1 MKLLP
6 PEQRLLAARFSY
18 GLTPALAKQVRRAG
32 GARSWF
38 DRQLATPVGDPAAD
52 ECAGWWPHLSWDP
65 VKLWRDSS
73 SHEFANDYQRYTLAR
88 RVRADRQV
96 REVMTEFWEQL
107 LNVPTVGGESA
118 YVHRRDYGETLRSL
132 AFSSFGE
139 ILRAAVLHPAML
151 VFLDN
156 ARSTARQPNENLGRE
171 LLELH
176 TVGLGAY
183 TEAEVKDSARILTG
197 WAVDTIEG
205 NSKPSWAASYR
216 TDYHATGAVS
226 VLGFT
231 HPNRSADGRAMTELY
246 FAHLARHPL
255 TARRLARRL
264 AVKFVRDD
272 PSEALV
278 ARLAQVY
285 LEHDTAI
292 VPVLQALVDSAEFLG
307 SAGRKVRDPAED
319 LVATYR
325 VTRARIARP
334 TQQKSAANAMLYQ
347 SRQMGLM
354 PLGWPRP
361 DGAPITNDA
370 WCNPARML
378 ASYRIHHV
386 VGGGHYP
393 DVDVTYRRELA
404 WLPPL
409 PATFAQVVD
418 HIAHQLLH
426 RDASPALVRACCQVM
441 SSTPNERV
449 TRDHKLLRYGMP
461 RVLLT
466 VLDSP
471 DHFLR

>member
-18 GLTPALAKQVRRAG
+18 GLTPALATQVRRSG
-32 GARSWF
+32 GARDWF
-38 DRQLATPVGDPAAD
+38 DRQLAAPVEDPAAD
-52 ECAGWWPHLSWDP
+52 ECASWWDHLTWDP
-65 VKLWRDSS
+65 ARLWRESS
-73 SHEFANDYQRYTLAR
+73 SHQFSYDYQRYVLCR
-88 RVRADRQV
+88 RIRADRQV

-107 LNVPTVGGESA
+107 LNVPTIGGEA
-118 YVHRRDYGETLRSL
+118 CYVHRRSYGETLRDL
-132 AFSSFGE
+132 AFSSYAE

-151 VFLDN
+151 VYLDN

-183 TEAEVKDSARILTG
+183 SEAEVKDSARILTG
-197 WAVDTIEG
+197 WAVDTVEG
-205 NSKPSWAASYR
+205 SSNPTWAAAYR
-216 TDYHATGAVS
+216 PEHHATGAVS

-231 HPNRSADGRAMTELY
+231 HPNRNGDGRAVTEAYL
-246 FAHLARHPL
+246 AHLARHPL

-272 PSEALV
+272 PPEALV
-278 ARLAQVY
+278 QRLAQVY
-285 LEHDTAI
+285 LDHDTAI
-292 VPVLQALVDSAEFLG
+292 VPVLQALVDSPEFAG

-334 TQQKSAANAMLYQ
+334 TQQTSAANALLWQ
-347 SRQMGLM
+347 ARQMGLM
-354 PLGWPRP
+354 PLAWPRP
-361 DGAPITNDA
+361 DGAPISNDA

-386 VGGGHYP
+386 VSGGYYP
-393 DVDVTYRRELA
+393 DLDITYRRRQA
-404 WLPPL
+404 WLPAL
-409 PATFAQVVD
+409 PATYAEVVD
-418 HIAHQLLH
+418 HLARQLLH
-426 RDASPALVRACCQVM
+426 RNATPALVRACCQVM
-441 SSTPNERV
+441 GTSPTEQV
-449 TRDHKLLRYGMP
+449 TRDHPLLRYGMP

-471 DHFLR
+471 EHFLR

>member
-1 MKLLP
+1 MKLLA

-18 GLTPALAKQVRRAG
+18 GLTPALASQVRRAG
-32 GARSWF
+32 GARTWF
-38 DRQLATPVGDPAAD
+38 DQQLAAPVEDPAAD
-52 ECAGWWPHLSWDP
+52 ECQGWWGHLSWDP
-65 VKLWRDSS
+65 VRLWRDSA
-73 SHEFANDYQRYTLAR
+73 SHQFAYDYQRYVLCR
-88 RVRADRQV
+88 RIRADRQV

-107 LNVPTVGGESA
+107 LNVPTIGGETS
-118 YVHRRDYGETLRSL
+118 YVHRRGYGDTLRSL
-132 AFSSFGE
+132 AFTSFAE

-151 VFLDN
+151 VYLDN

-205 NSKPSWAASYR
+205 NPSPTWAASYR
-216 TDYHATGAVS
+216 PDHHATGTVS

-231 HPNRSADGRAMTELY
+231 HGNKAQDGRAVTEAYL
-246 FAHLARHPL
+246 AHLARHPL

-272 PSEALV
+272 PSEAFV
-278 ARLAQVY
+278 DRLAQVY
-285 LEHDTAI
+285 LDHDTAV
-292 VPVLQALVDSAEFLG
+292 VPVLQALVDSPDFAA

-325 VTRARIARP
+325 LTRTRIARP
-334 TQQKSAANAMLYQ
+334 TRQTSAANAILWQ
-347 SRQMGLM
+347 ARSMGLM
-354 PLGWPRP
+354 PLAWPRP
-361 DGAPITNDA
+361 DGAPIGNDA

-386 VGGGHYP
+386 VGGGYYP
-393 DVDVTYRRELA
+393 NDDITYRRQRA
-404 WLPPL
+404 WLPRL
-409 PATFAQVVD
+409 PATFEQVVD
-418 HIAHQLLH
+418 HLANQLLH
-426 RDASPALVRACCQVM
+426 RRATPALVRACCQVM
-441 SSTPNERV
+441 DSSPSEKV

-471 DHFLR
+471 EHFLR